1 MSADTMQ
8 ATGRPRTYGGWRRRR
23 SIGLFGLGT
32 TATLCVLG
40 GVLVLLVLG
49 AVSLTALLY
58 VAPPIAIAAGLG
70 LIRLDGVP
78 VAVRVVQR
86 IRWWHGVS
94 RGYTKYRAGVVIE
107 HPRAFQLPGVLAPM
121 RLLDAEDGAGGRY
134 GLVWDRRAGF
144 LTATL
149 RVIPASTHLADRADA
164 DSWVANWGGWL
175 AALGYVPMLRWVT
188 VTVDTAPEPGT
199 TLADS
204 VTASVDPRAPEPAR
218 RILGELVASAP
229 GAAADVDTR
238 VSLTFNPA
246 AAPAQPKSLEAAVAE
261 VGRTL
266 HTLQAA
272 LGGCGVTVQG
282 RASAADLAGIV
293 RTAFD
298 PAARGHITH
307 LTTGG
312 TRQSGRP
319 TEPIRFSAAGD
330 GNPPAGGAPDW
341 RDAGPVGAEELWDR
355 YRHDSGVSVS
365 WAWHDAPR
373 QNVHAD
379 VLARLLSPGPHPK
392 RVSLQYRPLP
402 AATATRV
409 LENEVR
415 AAEFRRE
422 YRRRTRRDETARDT
436 ADHARAQ
443 QAAAEEAQGAGVCLV
458 NLFVTTTV
466 TDEAELARAVADT
479 EAAAEQ
485 SKIRLRRLW
494 RSQAAGFAASLPCG
508 ICPPE
513 LAARAKH

>member
-1 MSADTMQ
+1 MSTNA
-8 ATGRPRTYGGWRRRR
+8 ASAARPRTYGGWRRRR
-23 SIGLFGLGT
+23 SIGLLGLGT
-32 TATLCVLG
+32 TATVCLLG

-49 AVSLTALLY
+49 AISLTALLY
-58 VAPPIAIAAGLG
+58 VAPPVLVAAGLS
-70 LIRLDGVP
+70 LLRFDDTA
-78 VAVRVVQR
+78 VAVHVVRRV
-86 IRWWHGVS
+86 RWWHASS
-94 RGYTKYRAGVVIE
+94 RGYTKYRAGVVVE

-134 GLVWDRRAGF
+134 GLVWDRRAGY

-149 RVIPASTHLADRADA
+149 RVVPATTHLADRADA
-164 DSWVANWGGWL
+164 DAWVANWGAWL
-175 AALGYVPMLRWVT
+175 ASLGYVPMLRWVT

-199 TLADS
+199 TLADA
-204 VTASVDPRAPEPAR
+204 VNASTEPSSPDAAR
-218 RILGELVASAP
+218 RILGELVTAAP

-246 AAPAQPKSLEAAVAE
+246 AAPAQPKSLEEAVAE

-266 HTLQAA
+266 HTLQSS
-272 LGGCGVTVQG
+272 LGGCGITVTG
-282 RASAADLAGIV
+282 RATAPGLAGTV

-298 PAARGHITH
+298 PDARGHITH
-307 LTTGG
+307 LARTAAD
-312 TRQSGRP
+312 GRG
-319 TEPIRFSAAGD
+319 AHVQAGAD
-330 GNPPAGGAPDW
+330 ELLGWG
-341 RDAGPVGAEELWDR
+341 DAGPVGAEELWDR

-379 VLARLLSPGPHPK
+379 VLARLLSPGPFPK
-392 RVSLQYRPLP
+392 RVTLQYRPLP

-415 AAEFRRE
+415 AADFRRE
-422 YRRRTRRDETARDT
+422 YRRRTRRDETARDS

-458 NLFVTTTV
+458 NVFVTTTV
-466 TDEAELARAVADT
+466 TDEADLPRAAADT

-485 SKIRLRRLW
+485 SKIRLRRMW
-494 RSQAAGFAASLPCG
+494 RSQAAGFAATLPCG